1 MSDNLE
7 NGFWK
12 SLKPLGKFLAPHRQM
27 FAVGLGCAFLTNSIG
42 MLVPLVIKYS
52 IEAVERGSG
61 ARIVTLSILG
71 LVGLKLLVGM
81 FRFLMRNILIGIS
94 RKIEY
99 KIRAD
104 LFEHLETL
112 PLSFYQRM
120 RIGDI
125 LSRATNDLNEVR
137 MLLGPAIMYSFQT
150 VVTVLIAVP
159 VMIYLDFK
167 LALLAFLPLAL
178 VSASYK
184 KIGRIIHDR
193 SMEVQRRLSDI
204 TAKVQE
210 NLAGIRVIKSFT
222 REENEIERFDSMNR
236 DYFQRN
242 MRLVT
247 VSGFLYP
254 LMAFLSGLSA
264 LIILAYGGVLVVRGS
279 ITLGDLTAFFIYFG
293 MLYWPM
299 IAVGFVL
306 NVIQRGRASLGR
318 IMELFRVKSD
328 ITDPIKPSPAF
339 SSKTAVEGRI
349 SLRDLSFAYPGSS
362 EPVLRNINIE
372 MRAGSTLAIVGPV
385 GCGKSTI
392 LGLVPR
398 LFNPPRGSL
407 LVDGVDVL
415 EWPVTRLRDAI
426 AIVPQDTFLFS
437 ESIRDNI
444 LYGLERDV
452 EEEEIARA
460 IEMAGLH
467 DDINGFPDKLD
478 TLLGEWGINLSGG
491 QKQRTTISRALIVD
505 APVLLLDDCFSN
517 VDAQTEETILKNL
530 KAYSAERTTIIVSH
544 RISTIKAADQIVV
557 LEDGRITQ
565 RGTHDELLEEPGYYS
580 SLYEKQLLQ
589 EKIERYS

>member
-1 MSDNLE
+1 MPDNSE

-12 SLKPLGKFLAPHRQM
+12 SLKPLVKYLALHRRM

-42 MLVPLVIKYS
+42 MLVPLIIKYS
-52 IEAVERGSG
+52 IEAVERGAG
-61 ARIVTLSILG
+61 ARIVTLSILV
-71 LVGLKLLVGM
+71 LVGLKLLVGL
-81 FRFLMRNILIGIS
+81 FRFLMRKILIGIS

-99 KIRAD
+99 RIRAD

-112 PLSFYQRM
+112 PLSFYQHT

-150 VVTVLIAVP
+150 VVTVLFAVP
-159 VMIYLDFK
+159 VMIYLDLK

-178 VSASYK
+178 VSVSYK
-184 KIGRIIHDR
+184 KIGKIIHDR
-193 SMEVQRRLSDI
+193 SLDVQRRLSDI

-210 NLAGIRVIKSFT
+210 NLSGIRVIKSFT
-222 REENEIERFDSMNR
+222 REESEIEQFDRMNR

-247 VSGFLYP
+247 ISGVLYP
-254 LMAFLSGLSA
+254 FMAFLSGLSA
-264 LIILAYGGVLVVRGS
+264 LIILAYGGILYTRNS

-293 MLYWPM
+293 MMYWPM

-328 ITDPIKPSPAF
+328 ITDPVQPSPALA
-339 SSKTAVEGRI
+339 SKTAAEGSI
-349 SLRDLSFAYPGSS
+349 SFRDLSFAYPGSD
-362 EPVLRNINIE
+362 EPVLRNISIKIQ
-372 MRAGSTLAIVGPV
+372 AGSTLAVVGPV
-385 GCGKSTI
+385 GCGKST
-392 LGLVPR
+392 LLNLVAR
-398 LFNPPRGSL
+398 LFNPWPGSL

-415 EWPVTRLRDAI
+415 EWPVARLRGAI
-426 AIVPQDTFLFS
+426 AMVPQDMFLFS

-452 EEEEIARA
+452 EEEEIARVVK
-460 IEMAGLH
+460 MAGLH
-467 DDINGFPDKLD
+467 NDVNGFPDKLD
-478 TLLGEWGINLSGG
+478 TLLGERGINLSGG
-491 QKQRTTISRALIVD
+491 QKQRTTISRALIID
-505 APVLLLDDCFSN
+505 APILLLDDCFSN
-517 VDAQTEETILKNL
+517 VDTQTEEAILKNL
-530 KAYSAERTTIIVSH
+530 RAYSAERTTIIVSH

-557 LEDGRITQ
+557 LQGGRITQ
-565 RGTHDELLEEPGYYS
+565 RGTHNELLEKPGYYS

>member
-1 MSDNLE
+1 MPDNSE

-12 SLKPLGKFLAPHRQM
+12 SLKPLVKYLALHRRM

-42 MLVPLVIKYS
+42 MLVPLIIKYS
-52 IEAVERGSG
+52 IEAVERGAG

-71 LVGLKLLVGM
+71 LVGLKLLVGL
-81 FRFLMRNILIGIS
+81 FRFLMRKILIGIS

-99 KIRAD
+99 RIRAD

-112 PLSFYQRM
+112 PLSFYQHT

-125 LSRATNDLNEVR
+125 LSRSTNDLNEVR

-150 VVTVLIAVP
+150 VVTVLFAVP
-159 VMIYLDFK
+159 VMIYLDLK

-178 VSASYK
+178 VSVSYK
-184 KIGRIIHDR
+184 KIGKIIHDR
-193 SMEVQRRLSDI
+193 SLDVQRRLSDI

-210 NLAGIRVIKSFT
+210 NLSGIRVIKSFT
-222 REENEIERFDSMNR
+222 REESEIEQFDRMNR
-236 DYFQRN
+236 DYFERN

-247 VSGFLYP
+247 ISGVLYP
-254 LMAFLSGLSA
+254 FMAFLSGLSA
-264 LIILAYGGVLVVRGS
+264 LIILAYGGILVMRNS

-293 MLYWPM
+293 MMYWPM

-328 ITDPIKPSPAF
+328 ITDPVQPSPALA
-339 SSKTAVEGRI
+339 SKTAAEGSI
-349 SLRDLSFAYPGSS
+349 SFRDLSFAYPGSD
-362 EPVLRNINIE
+362 EPVLRNISIKIQ
-372 MRAGSTLAIVGPV
+372 AGSTLAVVGPV
-385 GCGKSTI
+385 GCGKST
-392 LGLVPR
+392 LLNLVAR
-398 LFNPPRGSL
+398 LFNPWPGSL

-415 EWPVTRLRDAI
+415 EWPVARLRGAI
-426 AIVPQDTFLFS
+426 AMVPQDTFLFS

-452 EEEEIARA
+452 EEEEIARVVK
-460 IEMAGLH
+460 MAGLH
-467 DDINGFPDKLD
+467 NDVNGFPDKLD
-478 TLLGEWGINLSGG
+478 TLLGERGINLSGG
-491 QKQRTTISRALIVD
+491 QKQRTTISRALIID
-505 APVLLLDDCFSN
+505 APILLLDDCFSN
-517 VDAQTEETILKNL
+517 VDAQTEEAILKNL
-530 KAYSAERTTIIVSH
+530 RAYSAERTTIIVSH

-557 LEDGRITQ
+557 LQGGRITQ
-565 RGTHDELLEEPGYYS
+565 RGTHNELLKEPGYYS

>member
-1 MSDNLE
+1 MSDNPE

-12 SLKPLGKFLAPHRQM
+12 SLKPLGKYLVPHRRMFLA
-27 FAVGLGCAFLTNSIG
+27 GLACAFLTNSIG
-42 MLVPLVIKYS
+42 MLVPLIIKYT
-52 IEAVERGSG
+52 IEAVEKGSG
-61 ARIVTLSILG
+61 AKIVTLSIAV
-71 LVGLKLLVGM
+71 LVGLKLLVGI
-81 FRFLMRNILIGIS
+81 FRFLMRKILIGIS

-112 PLSFYQRM
+112 PLSFYQRT

-150 VVTVLIAVP
+150 VVIVLFAVP
-159 VMIYLDFK
+159 VMIYLDLK

-222 REENEIERFDSMNR
+222 REENEIGQFDRMNL
-236 DYFQRN
+236 DYLRRN

-247 VSGFLYP
+247 ISGVLYP
-254 LMAFLSGLSA
+254 FMAFLSGLSS
-264 LIILAYGGVLVVRGS
+264 LIILAYGGILVARDS
-279 ITLGDLTAFFIYFG
+279 ISLGDLTAFFIYFA
-293 MLYWPM
+293 MMYWPM

-306 NVIQRGRASLGR
+306 NVIQRGRASLKR
-318 IMELFRVKSD
+318 IMELFRVESD
-328 ITDPIKPSPAF
+328 ITDPVHLSPALE
-339 SSKTAVEGRI
+339 SKTAVEGSI
-349 SLRDLSFAYPGSS
+349 SFRRLSFAYPGSDRR
-362 EPVLRNINIE
+362 VLHDINIDIQ
-372 MRAGSTLAIVGPV
+372 AGSTVAVVGPV
-385 GCGKSTI
+385 GSGKST
-392 LGLVPR
+392 LLNLVPR
-398 LFNPPRGSL
+398 LFNPQPGSL

-415 EWPVTRLRDAI
+415 DWPLALLRSAI
-426 AIVPQDTFLFS
+426 AMVPQETFLFS

-444 LYGLERDV
+444 LYGLERNV
-452 EEEEIARA
+452 EEEELARVVKT
-460 IEMAGLH
+460 AGLH

-478 TLLGEWGINLSGG
+478 TLLGERGINLSGG
-491 QKQRTTISRALIVD
+491 QKQRATISRALIVG
-505 APVLLLDDCFSN
+505 APILLLDDCFSS
-517 VDAQTEETILKNL
+517 VDTQTEETILRNL
-530 KAYSAERTTIIVSH
+530 RAYSAERTTIIVSH

-557 LEDGRITQ
+557 LEGGRITQ
-565 RGTHDELLEEPGYYS
+565 RGTHHELLERPGYYS

-589 EKIERYS
+589 EKIERYT

>member
-1 MSDNLE
+1 MPDNSE

-12 SLKPLGKFLAPHRQM
+12 SLKPLGKYLAPHRRM

-52 IEAVERGSG
+52 IEAVERGTG
-61 ARIVTLSILG
+61 AQIVTLSILG
-71 LVGLKLLVGM
+71 LVGLKLLVGL
-81 FRFLMRNILIGIS
+81 FRFLMRKILIGTS

-99 KIRAD
+99 SIRAD

-112 PLSFYQRM
+112 PLSFYQRT

-150 VVTVLIAVP
+150 VVTVLFAVP
-159 VMIYLDFK
+159 VMIYLDLK

-178 VSASYK
+178 VSASYR

-222 REENEIERFDSMNR
+222 REESEIERFERMNR
-236 DYFQRN
+236 DYLQRN

-247 VSGFLYP
+247 ISGVLFP
-254 LMAFLSGLSA
+254 FMAFLSGLSA
-264 LIILAYGGVLVVRGS
+264 LIILAYGGILVVRNS

-293 MLYWPM
+293 MMYWPM

-306 NVIQRGRASLGR
+306 NVIQRGRVSLGR
-318 IMELFRVKSD
+318 IIELFRVKSD
-328 ITDPIKPSPAF
+328 ITDPVQPSPALA
-339 SSKTAVEGRI
+339 SKTAVEGSI
-349 SLRDLSFAYPGSS
+349 SFRNLSFAYSGSN
-362 EPVLRNINIE
+362 EPVLRNISIE
-372 MRAGSTLAIVGPV
+372 IQPGSTVAVVGPV
-385 GCGKSTI
+385 GCGKST
-392 LGLVPR
+392 LLNLVPR
-398 LFNPPRGSL
+398 LFNPRPGCL

-415 EWPVTRLRDAI
+415 DWPVARLRGAI
-426 AIVPQDTFLFS
+426 AMVPQDMFLFS

-452 EEEEIARA
+452 EKEEIARVVK
-460 IEMAGLH
+460 MAGLH
-467 DDINGFPDKLD
+467 NDVNGFPDKLD
-478 TLLGEWGINLSGG
+478 TLLGERGINLSGG
-491 QKQRTTISRALIVD
+491 QKQRTTISRALIVN
-505 APVLLLDDCFSN
+505 APILLLDDCFSN
-517 VDAQTEETILKNL
+517 VDTQTEETILKNL
-530 KAYSAERTTIIVSH
+530 RAYSAERTTIIVSH
-544 RISTIKAADQIVV
+544 RISAIKAADQIVV
-557 LEDGRITQ
+557 LQGGRITQ
-565 RGTHDELLEEPGYYS
+565 RGTHNELLEEPGYYS

>member
-1 MSDNLE
+1 MPDNSE

-12 SLKPLGKFLAPHRQM
+12 SLKPLGKYLAPHRRM

-52 IEAVERGSG
+52 IEAVERGTG

-71 LVGLKLLVGM
+71 LVGLKLLVGL
-81 FRFLMRNILIGIS
+81 FRFLMRKILIGIS

-99 KIRAD
+99 RIRAD

-112 PLSFYQRM
+112 PLSFYQRT

-150 VVTVLIAVP
+150 VVTVLFAVP
-159 VMIYLDFK
+159 VMIYLDLK

-178 VSASYK
+178 VSASYR

-222 REENEIERFDSMNR
+222 REESEIERFEWMNR
-236 DYFQRN
+236 DYLQRN

-247 VSGFLYP
+247 VSGVLFP

-264 LIILAYGGVLVVRGS
+264 LIILAYGGILVVRNS

-293 MLYWPM
+293 MMYWPM

-318 IMELFRVKSD
+318 IIELFRVKSD
-328 ITDPIKPSPAF
+328 ITDPVQPSPALA
-339 SSKTAVEGRI
+339 SKTAVGSSI
-349 SLRDLSFAYPGSS
+349 SFRDLSFAYSGSN
-362 EPVLRNINIE
+362 EPVLRNISIE
-372 MRAGSTLAIVGPV
+372 IQPGSTIAIVGPV
-385 GCGKSTI
+385 GCGKST
-392 LGLVPR
+392 LLNLVPR
-398 LFNPPRGSL
+398 LFNPRPGCL

-415 EWPVTRLRDAI
+415 DWPVARLRGAI
-426 AIVPQDTFLFS
+426 AMVPQDTFLFS

-444 LYGLERDV
+444 LYGLERDA
-452 EEEEIARA
+452 EEEEIAKVVK
-460 IEMAGLH
+460 MAGLH
-467 DDINGFPDKLD
+467 NDVNGFPDKLD
-478 TLLGEWGINLSGG
+478 TLLGERGINLSGG
-491 QKQRTTISRALIVD
+491 QKQRTTISRALIVN
-505 APVLLLDDCFSN
+505 APILLLDDCFSN
-517 VDAQTEETILKNL
+517 VDTQTEETILRNL
-530 KAYSAERTTIIVSH
+530 RAYSAERTTIIVSH
-544 RISTIKAADQIVV
+544 RISTIKTADQIVV
-557 LEDGRITQ
+557 LQGGRITQ
-565 RGTHDELLEEPGYYS
+565 RGTHNELLEKPGYYS

>member
-1 MSDNLE
+1 MPDNSE

-12 SLKPLGKFLAPHRQM
+12 SLKPLGKYLAPHRRM

-52 IEAVERGSG
+52 IEAVERGTG

-71 LVGLKLLVGM
+71 LVGLKLLVGL
-81 FRFLMRNILIGIS
+81 FRFLMRKILIGIS

-99 KIRAD
+99 RIRAD

-112 PLSFYQRM
+112 PLSFYQRT

-150 VVTVLIAVP
+150 VVTVLFAVP
-159 VMIYLDFK
+159 VMIYLDLK

-178 VSASYK
+178 VSASYR

-222 REENEIERFDSMNR
+222 REESEIERFERMNR
-236 DYFQRN
+236 DYLQRN

-247 VSGFLYP
+247 VSGVLFP

-264 LIILAYGGVLVVRGS
+264 LIILAYGGILVVRNS

-293 MLYWPM
+293 MMYWPM

-318 IMELFRVKSD
+318 IIELFRVKSD
-328 ITDPIKPSPAF
+328 ITDPVQPSPALA
-339 SSKTAVEGRI
+339 SKTAVGSSI
-349 SLRDLSFAYPGSS
+349 SFRDLSFAYSGSN
-362 EPVLRNINIE
+362 EPVLRNISIE
-372 MRAGSTLAIVGPV
+372 IQPGSTIAIVGPV
-385 GCGKSTI
+385 GCGKST
-392 LGLVPR
+392 LLNLVPR
-398 LFNPPRGSL
+398 LFNPRPGCL

-415 EWPVTRLRDAI
+415 DWPVARLRGAI
-426 AIVPQDTFLFS
+426 AMVPQDTFLFS

-444 LYGLERDV
+444 LYGLERDA
-452 EEEEIARA
+452 EEEEIAKVVK
-460 IEMAGLH
+460 MAGLH
-467 DDINGFPDKLD
+467 NDVNGFPDKLD
-478 TLLGEWGINLSGG
+478 TLLGERGINLSGG
-491 QKQRTTISRALIVD
+491 QKQRTTISRALIVN
-505 APVLLLDDCFSN
+505 APILLLDDCFSN
-517 VDAQTEETILKNL
+517 VDTQTEETILRNL
-530 KAYSAERTTIIVSH
+530 RAYSAERTTIIVSH
-544 RISTIKAADQIVV
+544 RISTIKTADQIVV
-557 LEDGRITQ
+557 LQGGRITQ
-565 RGTHDELLEEPGYYS
+565 RGTHNELLEKPGYYS